1 MSARLAVEDLRVSL
15 DGRRV
20 LDGVSLSVAAGECV
34 GLIGPNGAGKSTL
47 LRAAAGLIP
56 IDEGA
61 RQLGGD
67 AVDDLS
73 AMARARRRAYL
84 PQARPVFWSLP
95 VRNIVALGRFAY
107 GGAGAR
113 LSPEDSRAI
122 EAAMA
127 EAGVAALAERPAASL
142 SGGELARAH
151 LARTLAAEAP
161 VILADEPTAALDPH
175 HQIAVMAALR
185 RRADRGAAVIAAVHD
200 LSLAAAHCT
209 RIVALDNG
217 AKAADGAPETV
228 LTPDVFEKV
237 FAVRG
242 AVAWTDGAPV
252 LSLTAL
258 NNPSVS
264 G

>member
-1 MSARLAVEDLRVSL
+1 MSALLAVEDLRVSL

-20 LDGVSLSVAAGECV
+20 LDGVSLSVGAGECV

-56 IDEGA
+56 VDAGT
-61 RQLGGD
+61 RHLGGED
-67 AVDDLS
+67 IDDLS
-73 AMARARRRAYL
+73 AMERARRRAYL

-107 GGAGAR
+107 GGASAR
-113 LSPEDSRAI
+113 LSPADARAVDT
-122 EAAMA
+122 AMA
-127 EAGVAALAERPAASL
+127 ETGVDVFADRPAASL

-151 LARTLAAEAP
+151 LARTFAAEAP
-161 VILADEPTAALDPH
+161 VILADEPTAALDPR
-175 HQIAVMAALR
+175 HQIAVMTALR
-185 RRADRGAAVIAAVHD
+185 RRADNGAAVIAAVHD

-209 RIVALDNG
+209 RIIVLDKG
-217 AKAADGAPETV
+217 VKTADGAPEKV
-228 LTPDVFEKV
+228 LTPDVFENV

-242 AVAWTDGAPV
+242 AIAWTGEAPI
-252 LSLTAL
+252 LSLTEL
-258 NNPSVS
+258 NDPSVS